1 MHKEATM
8 ARENWFDPESNELMF
23 SKYMDQ
29 MESWQQALDDGVVE
43 PEEVQQ
49 QAERVG
55 DMLRALE
62 PKLSDELHDELT
74 SVFYELAVLY
84 GMERL
89 AELDRQEKGGQI

>member
-1 MHKEATM
+1 M